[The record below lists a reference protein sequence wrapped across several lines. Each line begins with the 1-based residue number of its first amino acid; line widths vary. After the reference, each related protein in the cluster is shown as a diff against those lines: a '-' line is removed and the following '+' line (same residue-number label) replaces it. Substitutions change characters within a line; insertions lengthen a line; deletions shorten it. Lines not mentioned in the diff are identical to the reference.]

1 VDLLASASTSVTNV
15 DEVLHAV
22 ERGFAAPRENSETR
36 VAVANE
42 MFYKPGTATERAV
55 KELYELMELEVA

>member
-1 VDLLASASTSVTNV
+1 MSRGRVS
-15 DEVLHAV
+15 DETVAAV
-22 ERGFAAPRENSETR
+22 ARAFAEPKVKSSDR

-55 KELYELMELEVA
+55 NELYELMELDQA

>member
-1 VDLLASASTSVTNV
+1 VDLLASASTSVTSV
-15 DEVLHAV
+15 AETIAAV
-22 ERGFAAPRENSETR
+22 EQGLVDGRDKSATR

-55 KELYELMELEVA
+55 HELYELMELE